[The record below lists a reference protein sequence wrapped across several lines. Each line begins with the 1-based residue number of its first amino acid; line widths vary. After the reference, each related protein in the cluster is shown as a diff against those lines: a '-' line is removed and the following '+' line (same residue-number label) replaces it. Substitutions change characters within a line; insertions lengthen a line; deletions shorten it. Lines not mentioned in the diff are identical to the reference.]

1 MDTNETI
8 TVTVYI
14 PPEPPVV
21 TTGFP
26 GSHIMLDHNWLFSL
40 GSKPYG
46 LWQMRGHDGC
56 TLILGDQTTFVPM
69 AAPTFIAVTTSL
81 FLTVGFV
88 LVISA
93 KLLKPTR
100 KQI

>member
-40 GSKPYG
+40 GGKQYG
-46 LWQMRGHDGC
+46 LWQMRGEDGC
-56 TLILGDQTTFVPM
+56 TLAVGDQMTAIPM

-81 FLTVGFV
+81 FLAIGFV
-88 LVISA
+88 LVIGA
-93 KLLKPTR
+93 KLLKPAR